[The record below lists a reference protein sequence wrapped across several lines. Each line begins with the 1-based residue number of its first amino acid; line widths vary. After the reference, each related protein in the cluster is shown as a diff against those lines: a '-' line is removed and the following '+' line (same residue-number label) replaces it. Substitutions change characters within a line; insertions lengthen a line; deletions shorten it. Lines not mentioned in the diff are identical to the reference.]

1 MSWHHYGCSGEM
13 TDHQHVRE
21 NATGQNES
29 KLIYVEPIQE
39 ENCTTTLE
47 DNAHGTCRILGVIL
61 EEKWL
66 VAMVK
71 RLFLRFTYSHEG
83 SEQLCSSLPA
93 LSQHRKSTV
102 HGKER

>member
-1 MSWHHYGCSGEM
+1 MSWHHYGCSGET

-21 NATGQNES
+21 NVTGQNES

-39 ENCTTTLE
+39 ENYTTMLE
-47 DNAHGTCRILGVIL
+47 DNAHGTCRILGAIL

-71 RLFLRFTYSHEG
+71 R
-83 SEQLCSSLPA
+83 
-93 LSQHRKSTV
+93 
-102 HGKER
+102 